1 MSLSGGC
8 VIAGIG
14 QTPFTRG
21 TEKSTVGLHLDAALE
36 AIADAGL
43 KPSDIDGVMP
53 NELAGTIAE
62 DFIVNLGLENVT
74 FSSTMRHGGASLLS
88 AVKSACLAVHTG
100 VAKHVLL
107 VAGRRG
113 FSQQRMSKASEGTI
127 PPHPLFREFNEF
139 ESPFGNTAPL
149 QWFAPAAMRH
159 MHEFGT
165 TSEQLGRIA
174 LTCREHANLN
184 PRALMHDKK
193 MTMED
198 YLASPMI
205 ADPYRKFDC
214 SLETDGAT
222 AFVITSAE
230 RGRDLKKAGVPIL
243 GLGEGH
249 GTPPT
254 SMTHKR
260 DMTKVEGIEQAG
272 KQAFEMAGLKPR
284 DISSVQLYDA
294 FTWVVLSTLEDLG
307 FCQKGEGGA
316 FVESGVL
323 GLSGGLPLNT
333 SGGLLSEG
341 HCSGANLLSE
351 AVRQLRGE
359 VEQQRQISNC
369 NNILISGEGHFHEG
383 AVAILGRPV

>member
-1 MSLSGGC
+1 MSISGNC

-21 TEKSTVGLHLDAALE
+21 TEKSTVGLHLDAAIE

-62 DFIVNLGLENVT
+62 DFIVNLGLENVA
-74 FSSTMRHGGASLLS
+74 FASTMRHGGASLLS
-88 AVKSACLAVHTG
+88 AIKSACLAIHCG
-100 VAKHVLL
+100 VANHVLL

-113 FSQQRMSKASEGTI
+113 FSQQRMSKASEGAI
-127 PPHPLFREFNEF
+127 PPHPLFREFHEF

-165 TSEQLGRIA
+165 TSEQLGHIA

-184 PRALMHDKK
+184 PRALMHEKK

-198 YLASPMI
+198 YLSSPMI
-205 ADPYRKFDC
+205 ADPYRKLDC

-230 RGRDLKKAGVPIL
+230 RGRDLKKPGIPIL
-243 GLGEGH
+243 GFGEGH
-249 GTPPT
+249 GFPPT
-254 SMTHKR
+254 SMTHKS
-260 DMTKVEGIEQAG
+260 DMTKVEGLEQAG
-272 KQAFEMAGLKPR
+272 RLAFEMAGLKPS

-307 FCQKGEGGA
+307 FCKKGEGGS
-316 FVESGVL
+316 FVESGAIKL
-323 GLSGGLPLNT
+323 GGDLPLNT

-341 HCSGANLLSE
+341 HCSGANLISE

-359 VEQQRQISNC
+359 VESERQIANC
-369 NNILISGEGHFHEG
+369 NNVLISGEGHFHEG
-383 AVAILGRPV
+383 AVAILGRPQ

>member
-1 MSLSGGC
+1 
-8 VIAGIG
+8 
-14 QTPFTRG
+14 
-21 TEKSTVGLHLDAALE
+21 
-36 AIADAGL
+36 
-43 KPSDIDGVMP
+43 
-53 NELAGTIAE
+53 
-62 DFIVNLGLENVT
+62 
-74 FSSTMRHGGASLLS
+74 MRHGGASLLS